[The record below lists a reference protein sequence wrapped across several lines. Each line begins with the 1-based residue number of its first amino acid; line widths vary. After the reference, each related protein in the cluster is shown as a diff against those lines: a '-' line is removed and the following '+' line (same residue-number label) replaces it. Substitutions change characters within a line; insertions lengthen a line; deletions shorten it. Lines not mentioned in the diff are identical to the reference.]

1 MSCLSYYKTRFTR
14 FYAERAVADHAAVQR
29 AAERLGLQSAIV
41 IESRRELPEAH
52 RNERTLVAV
61 PTRGNAVD
69 RCPGSRG
76 HVCCNYL
83 TIDLYAGCTLGCS
96 YCIMQSYRNFA
107 PLVVNVETDPIV
119 AAVRSIA
126 AANPGRRVRV
136 GTGQIGDSL
145 QLDPLFEL
153 SRELIEAFAAEWRI
167 ELELKTKTDF
177 VDHLLSLPQKGNAI
191 IAFSLNPP
199 QLVRSEEPE
208 TASVERRLAAADRAL
223 QAGYRVAFHFDP
235 IIRVAEWQ
243 AWYRA
248 VVERLR
254 ELPRERIAWVSL
266 GTVRFTTELRDAV
279 PPRPYMFDEFVP
291 SRDGKLRYLQ
301 PERVETYRYLR
312 RVLERAIGRVP
323 IYLCMESPAVWR
335 RVFAD
340 RSATPVGSLF
350 APLELPGTTGW
361 SGGRDR
367 RPDEGLPIGREG
379 GEGGEHEISAR

>member
-1 MSCLSYYKTRFTR
+1 MSCLSYYKSRFTR
-14 FYAERAVADHAAVQR
+14 FYAERAVAGREAVGR
-29 AAERLGLQSAIV
+29 AARRLGLQTPIV
-41 IESRRELPEAH
+41 IESREELPEEH
-52 RNERTLVAV
+52 RNEHTLVAV

-107 PLVVNVETDPIV
+107 PLVVNVETEPII
-119 AAVRSIA
+119 AAVQTIA
-126 AANPGRRVRV
+126 AANPGRRIRV

-153 SRELIEAFAAEWRI
+153 SRELIEAFAAEPRV

-177 VDHLLSLPQKGNAI
+177 VDHLLNLPRKGNAI

-199 QLVRSEEPE
+199 ELVGAEEPE
-208 TASVERRLAAADRAL
+208 TASVERRLAAAERAL
-223 QAGYRVAFHFDP
+223 EAGYRVAFHFDP

-248 VVERLR
+248 VIERLR
-254 ELPRERIAWVSL
+254 GFPAERIAWVSL
-266 GTVRFTTELRDAV
+266 GTVRFTTALRDAV
-279 PPRPYMFDEFVP
+279 PPRAYMFDEFVP

-301 PERVETYRYLR
+301 PERVETYRYVR

-323 IYLCMESPAVWR
+323 VYLCMESPAVWR

-340 RSATPVGSLF
+340 RCAFPVGSLF
-350 APLELPGTTGW
+350 APLKLPDAQRSSREPGQKARDPRP
-361 SGGRDR
+361 SGR
-367 RPDEGLPIGREG
+367 
-379 GEGGEHEISAR
+379 